1 MDWVEKIEEL
11 VRAKLFRNNV
21 NFQYKQKLNNF
32 LMTSINETGI
42 AWIKQSHFSYLVCI
56 FSVF

>member
-32 LMTSINETGI
+32 FMTSINETVI